1 MEKLTYN
8 AKVAIIKVLSEILDA
23 DSIVND
29 NEVEYMNEVIKS
41 FNLDRNFQ
49 SDVDSLLTLQALSTI
64 RELSVTLKNEVA
76 KMMGKMIIIDEDI
89 NYNEVKLYNTFCKSC
104 DIEKNFNINDYP
116 ELPLSGPFVNSEDIM
131 AAL

>member
-8 AKVAIIKVLSEILDA
+8 AKVAIIKVLSEILNA

-41 FNLDRNFQ
+41 FNLDGNFQ

-64 RELSVTLKNEVA
+64 RELSVTLKNKVA

-116 ELPLSGPFVNSEDIM
+116 ELSLSGPFVNSEDIM

>member
-8 AKVAIIKVLSEILDA
+8 AKVAIIKVLSEILNA

-41 FNLDRNFQ
+41 FNLDGNFQ

-76 KMMGKMIIIDEDI
+76 RMMGKMIIIDEDI

-116 ELPLSGPFVNSEDIM
+116 ELSLSGPFVNSEDIM

>member
-8 AKVAIIKVLSEILDA
+8 AKVAIIKVLSEILNA

-41 FNLDRNFQ
+41 FNLDGNFQ

-116 ELPLSGPFVNSEDIM
+116 ELSLSGPFVNSEDIM
-131 AAL
+131 AVL

>member
-8 AKVAIIKVLSEILDA
+8 AKVAIIKVLSEILHA

-41 FNLDRNFQ
+41 FNLDGNFQ
-49 SDVDSLLTLQALSTI
+49 SDVDRLLTLQALSTI

-116 ELPLSGPFVNSEDIM
+116 GLSLSGPFVNSEDFM
-131 AAL
+131 EAL

>member
-8 AKVAIIKVLSEILDA
+8 AKVAIIKVLSEILNA

-41 FNLDRNFQ
+41 FNLDGNFQ

-116 ELPLSGPFVNSEDIM
+116 ELSLSGPFINSEDIM

>member
-8 AKVAIIKVLSEILDA
+8 AKVAIIKVLSEILNA

-41 FNLDRNFQ
+41 FNLDGNFQ

-116 ELPLSGPFVNSEDIM
+116 ELSLSGPFVNSEDIM

>member
-8 AKVAIIKVLSEILDA
+8 AKVAIIKVLSEILNA

-41 FNLDRNFQ
+41 FNLDGNFQ

-64 RELSVTLKNEVA
+64 RELSVTFKNEVA

-116 ELPLSGPFVNSEDIM
+116 ELSLSGPFINSEDIM